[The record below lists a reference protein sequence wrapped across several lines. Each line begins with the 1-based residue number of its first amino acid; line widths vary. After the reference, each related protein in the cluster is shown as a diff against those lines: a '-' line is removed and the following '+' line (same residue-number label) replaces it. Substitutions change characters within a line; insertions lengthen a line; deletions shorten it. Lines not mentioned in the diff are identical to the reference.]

1 MFESDCK
8 KGRTL
13 FGKGTQ
19 LNIKAVAKK
28 ADVSVTTVSRVLN
41 HPESVSVK
49 TREHILGVMKQM
61 NYTPNW
67 FARNIQSAKTG
78 VIGLIV
84 PDMLDPVNMEIAK
97 GISDGAHQKSYS
109 IMLCN
114 TDFDLEKERAYV
126 ESFTGRRVDGL
137 IFISSLLKKADLQ
150 RLKKN
155 GVPYVLAGQ
164 NYSMENENVVYTDYK
179 GGAEEAVTH
188 LTEMG
193 HKRIA
198 MILGQTPKAEN
209 VEKLEGY
216 KMALKKAKIPF
227 RPELIVTGQNNME
240 GGFVATSKL
249 LALQQRPDAIFA
261 STDTM
266 AFGAM
271 EKIKQTDLNIPKD
284 MALIGFNDLK
294 TGAVVE
300 PKLTTVTIPMYRMG
314 LLAARLLFDIIEE
327 GAGTIIGQ
335 EVMLQSKLKIRKS
348 CGNKERLREIW

>member
-1 MFESDCK
+1 M
-8 KGRTL
+8 
-13 FGKGTQ
+13 
-19 LNIKAVAKK
+19 NIKAVAKK
-28 ADVSVTTVSRVLN
+28 ANVSVTTVSRVLN
-41 HPESVSVK
+41 HPESVSAK

-114 TDFDLEKERAYV
+114 TDFDLEKERSYV

-137 IFISSLLKKADLQ
+137 IFISSLLKKPDFQ
-150 RLKKN
+150 KLKKN
-155 GVPYVLAGQ
+155 GVPYVLVGK
-164 NYSMENENVVYTDYK
+164 NHNMDNENTVYTDYK
-179 GGAEEAVTH
+179 SGAEEAVTH
-188 LTEMG
+188 LVEMG
-193 HKRIA
+193 YERIA

-209 VEKLEGY
+209 LEKLEGY
-216 KMALKKAKIPF
+216 KVALKKGKILF
-227 RPELIVTGQNNME
+227 EEELVVTGQNNIE

-249 LALQQRPDAIFA
+249 LALQQPPDAIFA

-271 EKIKQTDLNIPKD
+271 EKIKQMELKIPED
-284 MALIGFNDLK
+284 IALVGFNDLK

-314 LLAARLLFDIIEE
+314 LLAARLIFDLIEE
-327 GAGTIIGQ
+327 GSDVMTGQ
-335 EVMLQSKLKIRKS
+335 EVVLQSKLKIRKS